1 MKIFFKTNNKV
12 DYNFHG
18 VIFRVNREVGVRMSK
33 IFDKAQQFG
42 KSFMLPI
49 AILPAAG
56 LLLGIGGAL
65 SNPNTIKAYPI
76 LDVDLLQY
84 IFILMSSAGNIVF
97 ANLPVLFS
105 IGVAIGLARS
115 DKGTAGLAAMLGF
128 LIMNATMNALLTI
141 TDNVAAPEAL
151 AKAGQGMVL
160 GIQTVETG
168 VFGGIIVGIMTAML
182 HNKYNKITLP
192 PFLGFF
198 GGSRF
203 VPIVTSIA
211 SIVLGVILFFV
222 WPTIQGWIFNAG
234 GLVNKTGVIGTFIYG
249 FILRMLGPFGLH
261 HIFYLPFW
269 QTALGGTMEING
281 KIIQGT
287 QNIFFAQLGD
297 ADLTHYYSGISRYM
311 SGRFITMM
319 FGLLG
324 AALAIYHTAKP
335 EKKKVVG
342 GLMLSAAL
350 TSFLTGITEP
360 LEFSFLFIAPV
371 LYVIHAIFDG
381 LAFMMADIL
390 NITVGQT
397 FSGGFIDYILFGV
410 LQGNSKTNYLL
421 VIPIGIVW
429 FFLYYVTFRFLIT
442 KFNFKTPGREDS
454 EAVQTVE
461 ASERAETII
470 KGLGGKENIDTVDC
484 CATRLRVTINDEH
497 LFNEDLI
504 KTTESRGIVKK
515 GTGIQII
522 YGPHVTTIK
531 NEVEEAL
538 ENQ

>member
-381 LAFMMADIL
+381 LAFMMADIF

>member
-1 MKIFFKTNNKV
+1 MNKL
-12 DYNFHG
+12 F
-18 VIFRVNREVGVRMSK
+18 E
-33 IFDKAQQFG
+33 KAQQFG

-65 SNPNTIKAYPI
+65 SNPNTIKAYPV
-76 LDVDLLQY
+76 LDFDILQY

-97 ANLPVLFS
+97 ANLPVIFA
-105 IGVAIGLARS
+105 IGVAIGLAKS
-115 DKGTAGLAAMLGF
+115 DKGTAGLAAMLGY

-141 TDNVAAPEAL
+141 TDDIAAQDAL
-151 AKAGQGMVL
+151 AKSGQGMAL

-168 VFGGIIVGIMTAML
+168 VFGGIIVGIVTAVL
-182 HNKYNKITLP
+182 HNKYNKISLP
-192 PFLGFF
+192 AFLGFF

-203 VPIVTSIA
+203 IPIVTSIA
-211 SIVLGVILFFV
+211 AIFLGVVLFFV
-222 WPTIQGWIFNAG
+222 WPTIQGWIFGAG

-269 QTALGGTMEING
+269 QTALGGSMEING
-281 KIIQGT
+281 KIVQGT

-297 ADLTHYYSGISRYM
+297 ANLTQYYSGISRYM

-360 LEFSFLFIAPV
+360 LEFSFLFVAPL
-371 LYVIHAIFDG
+371 LYVVHAIFDG
-381 LAFMMADIL
+381 LAFMMADIF

-421 VIPIGIVW
+421 VIPIGILW
-429 FFLYYVTFRFLIT
+429 FILYYITFRFLIT
-442 KFNFKTPGREDS
+442 KFNFKTPGREDT
-454 EAVQTVE
+454 EAVETVDV
-461 ASERAETII
+461 SERAKTII
-470 KGLGGKENIDTVDC
+470 EGLGGKNNIDTVDC
-484 CATRLRVTINDEH
+484 CATRLRVTINDPEK
-497 LFNEDLI
+497 FNESLI
-504 KTTESRGIVKK
+504 QSTESRGVVKQ
-515 GTGIQII
+515 GTGVQII

>member
-97 ANLPVLFS
+97 ANLPVLFA

-141 TDNVAAPEAL
+141 TDNVAAPEEL

-222 WPTIQGWIFNAG
+222 WPTIQGWIFNVG

-381 LAFMMADIL
+381 LAFMMADIF